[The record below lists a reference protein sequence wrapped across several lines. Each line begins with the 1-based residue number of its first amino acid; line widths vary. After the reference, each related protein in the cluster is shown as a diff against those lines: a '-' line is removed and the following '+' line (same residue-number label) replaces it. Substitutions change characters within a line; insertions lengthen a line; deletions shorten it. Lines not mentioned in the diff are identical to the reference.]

1 MTDLNQVAPA
11 AANDSGTL
19 LVQDVSTTQKNGIG
33 ETVRVKVGEFTSYI
47 PSLKDFGLN
56 IEPTGTA
63 EDGSLIYSGNAES
76 WLYTAIAAQAKTQAR
91 NKLQPKT
98 ATLRTGSTMPQTFAE
113 VIEPTD
119 LRASGTQMAERSQ
132 LHKAFT
138 AFAFSLGK
146 SENVSKLIVTL
157 FKSPD
162 SLMIQAEKIKQ
173 GMIDYVTQFGEAMV
187 EAGTLTD
194 YQAGMLQTVIEAAS
208 MDADSLADEF

>member
-1 MTDLNQVAPA
+1 MTDLNQAVPA

-47 PSLKDFGLN
+47 PSLKDFGL
-56 IEPTGTA
+56 
-63 EDGSLIYSGNAES
+63 S
-76 WLYTAIAAQAKTQAR
+76 
-91 NKLQPKT
+91 
-98 ATLRTGSTMPQTFAE
+98 
-113 VIEPTD
+113 IEPTD

-162 SLMIQAEKIKQ
+162 SLMIQAQKIKD
-173 GMIDYVTQFGEAMV
+173 GMIEYVTQFGEAMV